1 MLRASVLSSATDP
14 RSSVVTFPYPYADD
28 PFGRARPSSA
38 YLGPSSGLLSPH
50 GHTSPMSA
58 IGSSPTVKT
67 PLSGG
72 NNNNTT
78 YHGVCLT
85 VWSHAD
91 AERTSAIRRTL
102 EASRARKESANS
114 LIPKRV
120 RSSHSVRSTD
130 PTHQAR
136 RKNKY
141 KGPWGAGTDA
151 ETDMDGAETDGDLDG
166 GVSESDYEGASTVG
180 YGPGESTL
188 FLPGDTVFWLPYAL
202 SKS

>member
-1 MLRASVLSSATDP
+1 M
-14 RSSVVTFPYPYADD
+14 
-28 PFGRARPSSA
+28 
-38 YLGPSSGLLSPH
+38 
-50 GHTSPMSA
+50 
-58 IGSSPTVKT
+58 VKT
-67 PLSGG
+67 PLAGG
-72 NNNNTT
+72 NNNNIT

-120 RSSHSVRSTD
+120 KSSHSVRSND
-130 PTHQAR
+130 PAHQAK
-136 RKNKY
+136 RKHKSR
-141 KGPWGAGTDA
+141 GPWNAGTDA
-151 ETDMDGAETDGDLDG
+151 ETDMDGVDTDADLDG
-166 GVSESDYEGASTVG
+166 GVSESDYEAASTVG

-202 SKS
+202 SKFYSKFKCQTLTYPSRASFGLPVPYLRPDAGLSDTFVGTVLQGRAVAHFAD